1 MNTIIMFSVR
11 NMLELGKSQS
21 WTKAL
26 EMISSDTR
34 MNAGPLLD
42 YFQTLYDWLKAENQK
57 YNRTVGWK
65 TTLDPCEYKRYLHLQ
80 IITTK
85 IKLFLQE
92 YVDILGN
99 MLICSLTKQE
109 CICTAILCLWGW
121 IEDMSMDGFI
131 IDL

>member
-11 NMLELGKSQS
+11 NMLELGRSQS

-42 YFQTLYDWLKAENQK
+42 YFQNLYDWLKAENKK

-65 TTLDPCEYKRYLHLQ
+65 TTGDSCEYKR
-80 IITTK
+80 
-85 IKLFLQE
+85 
-92 YVDILGN
+92 
-99 MLICSLTKQE
+99 
-109 CICTAILCLWGW
+109 
-121 IEDMSMDGFI
+121 
-131 IDL
+131 